1 MDDAAACLLE
11 ASEITLAKDVE
22 LSGMLMKA
30 AHDSYTDQLH
40 IQSLMKRVRSAY
52 PTTYDNVK
60 TQEGFVYVQ
69 LQMALLHNMGI
80 RVIEEPN
87 VGDYFIGAMP
97 MGNMITNPQES
108 KSSNIR
114 MFGNTDEVK
123 SVNSQIDSF
132 INKLNSMKSSNNGM
146 NELKTSWNQINK
158 TIKETTKN

>member
-1 MDDAAACLLE
+1 
-11 ASEITLAKDVE
+11 
-22 LSGMLMKA
+22 MKA

-40 IQSLMKRVRSAY
+40 IQSLMKRVRNAY

-114 MFGNTDEVK
+114 MLASMFDQYRDVYTEKYTAVAQGFMDLVKEVY
-123 SVNSQIDSF
+123 
-132 INKLNSMKSSNNGM
+132 
-146 NELKTSWNQINK
+146 E
-158 TIKETTKN
+158 E